1 MSNVRMGIIGAGYI
15 AQEHLKVIQAMVGV
29 CAVGITSR
37 TNSKAEELAKKYDI
51 EEVFENV
58 DDLINRCKPNA
69 LMILVSAN
77 QLYEV
82 TQKIIPRQIPLFI
95 EKPPGIVPEQTK
107 SLAEMS
113 NKYGTKNMVGFN
125 RRYYSIFHKGIEL
138 IIQNGGLLG
147 VTVEGHERFWKV
159 TGGDIPNEIQENWI
173 YANSTHT
180 IDLLRLFGGTIKKIN
195 TISNSI
201 KGNRGDQFV
210 ASMEFESGALG
221 TYTSHWFSPGGW
233 SATLYGEGVSVKFQP
248 LEKGIWI
255 DTDFNEYEITPDKV
269 EKEFKPGFYHQME
282 AFVNMVNTGTLE
294 PPGMDLEDAYKTM
307 LLAEKF
313 CNAG

>member
-1 MSNVRMGIIGAGYI
+1 MSNVRLGIIGAGYI
-15 AQEHLKVIQAMVGV
+15 AQEHLKVIQAMAGV

-37 TNSKAEELAKKYDI
+37 TNSKAEELARKYDI

-95 EKPPGIVPEQTK
+95 EKPPGFVPEETRVLVE
-107 SLAEMS
+107 LAE
-113 NKYGTKNMVGFN
+113 KHETKTMIGYN

-138 IIQNGGLLG
+138 INKNGGLLG
-147 VTVEGHERFWKV
+147 LAVEGHERFWNIV
-159 TGGDIPNEIQENWI
+159 GRDIPSSIRENWI

-180 IDLLRLFGGTIKKIN
+180 IDLLRFFGGEIKSISSL
-195 TISNSI
+195 SNSL
-201 KGNRGDQFV
+201 KETNGDQFV
-210 ASMEFESGALG
+210 ASMEFESGTLG
-221 TYTSHWFSPGGW
+221 TYTSHWYSPGGW
-233 SATLYGEGVSVKFQP
+233 SATLYGEGITVKFNP

-255 DTDFNEYEITPDKV
+255 GTDLNEHAINPDEVDVKY
-269 EKEFKPGFYHQME
+269 KPGFYRQME
-282 AFVNMVNTGTLE
+282 AFANMVGSGSLNLPGLNLEKALRTMELAKKLENT
-294 PPGMDLEDAYKTM
+294 
-307 LLAEKF
+307 
-313 CNAG
+313 

>member
-15 AQEHLKVIQAMVGV
+15 AQEHLKVIQAMAGV

-37 TNSKAEELAKKYDI
+37 TKSKAEELAIMYAIEKVYEDI
-51 EEVFENV
+51 

-113 NKYGTKNMVGFN
+113 NQYSTKNMVGFN

-147 VTVEGHERFWKV
+147 VTIEGHERFWKV

-248 LEKGIWI
+248 LEKGLWI

-313 CNAG
+313 VNA

>member
-15 AQEHLKVIQAMVGV
+15 AQEHLKVIQAMAGV

-125 RRYYSIFHKGIEL
+125 RRYYSIFHQGIEL

-159 TGGDIPNEIQENWI
+159 TGRDIPNEIQENWI

-313 CNAG
+313 VNA